1 MGADSGDDDWGGSK
15 KKAKKG
21 VAGRKTKGSKTAAE
35 AAAAGPDDE
44 EDFRPDSKASGQP
57 NGQGYTLSGKPLDPT
72 SSAARAYGL
81 KPEILERLQ
90 ASDSAALAGF
100 QSLPASASDQPEK
113 ENCSTVGEGDNQQA
127 AAELPSNK
135 RQKQTPKETKPPR
148 PPKSQSEAAASTQS
162 PPDIGP
168 PPEPT
173 EYAKNRPR
181 RETGRAGMSL
191 GHTTESLELVKCCDF
206 VGPPGSGAP
215 LAQPFQVEVEA
226 QVHLVMDFHAHLS
239 SCEIIGLL
247 GGQWDSEKKII
258 SIRQAFPCRRALGSH
273 SGTSVELDPEAEVE
287 TRALMDAQGLTPVG
301 WYHSHPIFAP
311 KPSQKDNENQRNYQA
326 LFRCDKTRLEPFV
339 GAIVGPYDMQLPTQA
354 SAFTWFVVQ
363 TRSGDLT
370 PFSVRHTV
378 KPMLA
383 MPEEQTQ
390 QQLLDLTE
398 AVKDDYGRVD
408 LSSMWRPYSRLLD
421 ALPLGGPCSRL
432 DKMRAAL
439 LLHLPSSPDSAAAVT
454 DLILR
459 LVIHI
464 QTIWGLALGVK
475 DGASNDTSAQAA
487 VQGEVLVEH
496 ADAVNSVILE
506 AAVLPGST
514 KDRVNFDTGA
524 ATAVIVAADQM

>member
-1 MGADSGDDDWGGSK
+1 MEALDLHGRDW
-15 KKAKKG
+15 KAASAHVGTRDARAFTSHAQKFFIKLAIAG
-21 VAGRKTKGSKTAAE
+21 KPVPPKVAET
-35 AAAAGPDDE
+35 
-44 EDFRPDSKASGQP
+44 
-57 NGQGYTLSGKPLDPT
+57 GQGYTLSGKPLDPT

-90 ASDSAALAGF
+90 ASDSAVLAGF
-100 QSLPASASDQPEK
+100 QSLPSLSSDQPEK
-113 ENCSTVGEGDNQQA
+113 ENCSTAGEGANPQA
-127 AAELPSNK
+127 AAEVPSNK
-135 RQKQTPKETKPPR
+135 RQKRTPKETKPPR
-148 PPKSQSEAAASTQS
+148 PPKSQSEAAAGAQS
-162 PPDIGP
+162 PPDIAP

-226 QVHLVMDFHAHLS
+226 QVHFVMDFHAHLS

-247 GGQWDSEKKII
+247 GGQWDSEKKMI

-326 LFRCDKTRLEPFV
+326 LFRCDMTRLEPFV
-339 GAIVGPYDMQLPTQA
+339 GAIVGPYDIQLPTQA

-383 MPEEQTQ
+383 MPDEQTQ

-408 LSSMWRPYSRLLD
+408 LSSMWRPYSRLVD
-421 ALPLGGPCSRL
+421 AQPMGGPCSRL

-439 LLHLPSSPDSAAAVT
+439 LLHLPSSPDSATATT

-459 LVIHI
+459 LVR
-464 QTIWGLALGVK
+464 QVRTIWGLALGVQ
-475 DGASNDTSAQAA
+475 DGASNDASPQAA
-487 VQGEVLVEH
+487 AQGEVLVRH
-496 ADAVNSVILE
+496 ADAANTVNVE
-506 AAVLPGST
+506 
-514 KDRVNFDTGA
+514 A
-524 ATAVIVAADQM
+524 ATAVIVAAGQM